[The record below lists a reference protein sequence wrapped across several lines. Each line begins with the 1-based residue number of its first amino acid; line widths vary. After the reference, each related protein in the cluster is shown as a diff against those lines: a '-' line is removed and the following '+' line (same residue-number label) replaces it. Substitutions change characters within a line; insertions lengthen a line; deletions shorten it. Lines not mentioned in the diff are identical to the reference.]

1 MKTRRSW
8 QCLRTA
14 VVVPVALLAL
24 AACGGEAGNDSSAA
38 VEEVAGADDDGPAGV
53 PDECRDAF
61 PQAMGPADLGE
72 LALLPEGFPD
82 PPVEATLCITA
93 ETVGGAQETA
103 SYASDATADEILAGY
118 ESALA
123 PHGATREQD
132 GIGRPILTATVDDVI
147 IQVTPQDGGFV
158 LAFAR

>member
-1 MKTRRSW
+1 MKTRRTW

-14 VVVPVALLAL
+14 VAVPVALLAL
-24 AACGGEAGNDSSAA
+24 AACGGEVGNDSGAA
-38 VEEVAGADDDGPAGV
+38 VEEVAGADDGPAGV
-53 PDECRDAF
+53 PDDCRDAF

-103 SYASDATADEILAGY
+103 SYASDATADETLAGY

-123 PHGATREQD
+123 PYGATRDQD
-132 GIGRPILTATVDDVI
+132 GIGRPIVTATVDDVI